1 MLDHASKRAPAPSRS
16 ASSRHVAAYAAC
28 AWALIFAVPSFVWA
42 AGVDLGTETIAADVD
57 AAGIADPMLLA
68 VTGVLKVLA
77 GLVALALVRPWGR
90 RIPRRL
96 LLVAAWGAAAFFLV
110 YAVVNLVDHGLM
122 EAGAR
127 SIPEELGADAVRW
140 HLLLW
145 DPWWL
150 LGGIL
155 FAVAAWQFSRASAAS
170 VRWAS

>member
-1 MLDHASKRAPAPSRS
+1 
-16 ASSRHVAAYAAC
+16 
-28 AWALIFAVPSFVWA
+28 VWA